1 VVLVLG
7 SYLLAEYLRV
17 WRPRRQGVK
26 AAAIADQPPVASIAD
41 VCQTAEELAETAA
54 AADAEMN
61 ATLAR
66 AASSA
71 ESAASTP

>member
-1 VVLVLG
+1 
-7 SYLLAEYLRV
+7 
-17 WRPRRQGVK
+17 VK
-26 AAAIADQPPVASIAD
+26 AAAIADQPPVTSIAD

-61 ATLAR
+61 ATLAH